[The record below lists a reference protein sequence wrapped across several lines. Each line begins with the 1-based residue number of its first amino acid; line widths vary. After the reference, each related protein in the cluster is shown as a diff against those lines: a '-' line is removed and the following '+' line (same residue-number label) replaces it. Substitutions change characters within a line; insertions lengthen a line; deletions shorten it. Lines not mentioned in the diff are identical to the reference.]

1 MEKKSAKTKKAPV
14 KTKTTKTSASAK
26 TKSVKLTKEPMSKSQ
41 IVACIVEH
49 SEVPKKHVTLV
60 FDTLTEV
67 IHAHLKKGAAGVFNL
82 PGLLKL
88 YVVRKPATKAR
99 KGTNPFTGEEMMFKA
114 KPARNVIKA
123 RVLKKL
129 KDVTA

>member
-1 MEKKSAKTKKAPV
+1 MEKKSAKTKKTTTKKKAV
-14 KTKTTKTSASAK
+14 KTSPSMK
-26 TKSVKLTKEPMSKSQ
+26 TKPVKLTKEPMSKSQ

-49 SEVPKKHVTLV
+49 ADVPKKQVTLV
-60 FDTLTEV
+60 FDTLTEI
-67 IHAHLKKGAAGVFNL
+67 IHAHLKKGAAGVFNM
-82 PGLLKL
+82 PGVLKL

-129 KDVTA
+129 KDSAA